1 MSKKINKVKKKNWI
15 YMFLRWLIIEAK
27 WAQNMPTDS
36 SK

>member
-1 MSKKINKVKKKNWI
+1 MSKKNQQGKKKNWI

-27 WAQNMPTDS
+27 WTQNMPTDS